1 MKRTPEIL
9 PRYDFMMDELGPTE
23 VEMFALL
30 DLINAEWQSDPTSVQ
45 CFDLRLVAKVKAV
58 VDKHRK
64 AAKTTTDYMAKH
76 GRSPY
81 DLGK

>member
-1 MKRTPEIL
+1 MARIPEIL
-9 PRYDFMMDELGPTE
+9 PRYDFMELGPTE

-30 DLINAEWQSDPTSVQ
+30 DLISAEWQSDPTSVA

-58 VDKHRK
+58 VEKHRK
-64 AAKTTTDYMAKH
+64 AAKATVEYMAKH

-81 DLGK
+81 DLNR